1 MSSSGRIKILVIIGI
16 VVFLGSCKK
25 DKVYNVPLIIQPYI
39 DEFIAEAATRG
50 LPLDIDN
57 LVVVFE
63 EELKVDGVEAAGLC
77 QRGGRNG
84 TPTIKIDTT
93 SVNWQT
99 NLSSREQLVFHELGH
114 CVLERSHIEE
124 RLSNGNYRSTMRP
137 TGEQIYGPEYSSFKR
152 SYYFDELFDIE
163 TPEQS
168 WSIDVPQYN
177 DISPAAKTLAFEEPF
192 NDANGGWSTGQSNS
206 TSRKI
211 EGGFYKI
218 KILQAGG
225 YYVDNTLAIQAD
237 KDFEIEYNLT
247 LDESGFS
254 GILWGGEER
263 PGFLPSFKLMYIG
276 NEVVSIGSIVHGTES
291 SYEAAQNNS
300 PLSNQLVVRKI
311 GVNLYC
317 YLNQS
322 LIDNIMINESF
333 GDKIGI
339 AFGGAAGTEIMVD
352 NIKLLYLN

>member
-168 WSIDVPQYN
+168 W
-177 DISPAAKTLAFEEPF
+177 
-192 NDANGGWSTGQSNS
+192 
-206 TSRKI
+206 
-211 EGGFYKI
+211 
-218 KILQAGG
+218 
-225 YYVDNTLAIQAD
+225 
-237 KDFEIEYNLT
+237 
-247 LDESGFS
+247 
-254 GILWGGEER
+254 
-263 PGFLPSFKLMYIG
+263 
-276 NEVVSIGSIVHGTES
+276 
-291 SYEAAQNNS
+291 
-300 PLSNQLVVRKI
+300 
-311 GVNLYC
+311 
-317 YLNQS
+317 
-322 LIDNIMINESF
+322 
-333 GDKIGI
+333 
-339 AFGGAAGTEIMVD
+339 
-352 NIKLLYLN
+352 